1 MRGSVK
7 TMRAAALLAA
17 ALLVSPVLSASESEG
32 EAHGAISQTRS
43 KAATAES
50 CVRPVEEMRRDH
62 MDLLKHKRDD
72 TMHRGIRTTDAS
84 LAGCIDCHADRNE
97 SGEFVPVDAE
107 GQFCQSCHADV
118 AAKPDCFG
126 CHRTTPETAGQ

>member
-1 MRGSVK
+1 MK
-7 TMRAAALLAA
+7 TMRAATLLAA
-17 ALLVSPVLSASESEG
+17 VLLLPPVLSASEPEG

-43 KAATAES
+43 KAAAAES
-50 CVRPVEEMRRDH
+50 CVRPVEEMRRNH
-62 MDLLKHKRDD
+62 MELLKHKRDE

-84 LAGCIDCHADRNE
+84 LAGCIECHSDRNE

-118 AAKPDCFG
+118 ATKLDCFG
-126 CHRTTPETAGQ
+126 CHRTTPETADQ